1 MTTSP
6 SKGHSSSP
14 VAQRPAWRRRGLIR
28 LGLSLIALI
37 LVLFF
42 ALRLTAPYLISSSVV
57 RSAIAAS
64 IAEWTG
70 HDVSI
75 DDVPEVRFWPEP
87 EVTLTGVTVS
97 RNIDGE
103 RQILGEIDR
112 LSARFGLLS
121 SLRGKP
127 DFSAF
132 RFERPRIRIWR
143 GADGRLDWT
152 NQGRLSEAVRAAL
165 ARTQD
170 TLPAPEA
177 TDAEIG
183 SVDVVDGEITVVDR
197 GSGHHVALNAVSAR
211 IEWPELSAPL
221 SGKASFQLN
230 DRPVTLSLQTPTP
243 LLLIGGEDSQINL
256 STSVS
261 GINGA
266 IDGLVNISHG
276 SIVAADIDMQVADV
290 PQTSASLGVRLAGTE
305 RWRSA
310 SLKARVTDAG
320 QEWQLEDLRFEINDS
335 RGDGILTLK
344 KRPDGKPLL
353 SGTLALDHLE
363 IGDLLQALSIDVG
376 DRANVRLPSLTG
388 WVDMDMRLSASTAG
402 FEAFR
407 LTDLGASLVGRG
419 DALTLVI
426 GDTRF
431 LGGTFSARLSG
442 SGEGFD
448 RGAQLSV
455 MMEKVDLA
463 SLMSGFAIE
472 GPSLKGTGTLTLD
485 AKLVGTGWRQNVE
498 AMSGKL
504 EIAAD
509 NGEIL
514 GFDAEGLRRLSADRA
529 YFQLS
534 AAGSGGFDY
543 RSFDMSLR
551 FSDGSAEVEKARIV
565 GDSET
570 LLLTGIIPYSR
581 KALALTGELS
591 DTAAEPGTTIPLRFF
606 IGGGWSDPVISPIPP
621 VPVAGQ

>member
-1 MTTSP
+1 M
-6 SKGHSSSP
+6 
-14 VAQRPAWRRRGLIR
+14 IR

-97 RNIDGE
+97 RTIGGE

-165 ARTQD
+165 ARTQN

-183 SVDVVDGEITVVDR
+183 SVDVVDGEIIVVDR

-266 IDGLVNISHG
+266 IDGLVNTRHS
-276 SIVAADIDMQVADV
+276 SIVAADIDIQVADV

-310 SLKARVTDAG
+310 SLKASVTDAG
-320 QEWQLEDLRFEINDS
+320 QEWQFEGLRVEINDS

-388 WVDMDMRLSASTAG
+388 WVDVDMRLSASTAA
-402 FEAFR
+402 FQAFR

-431 LGGTFSARLSG
+431 LGGMFSARLSG

-514 GFDAEGLRRLSADRA
+514 GFDTEGLRRLSADRA

-570 LLLTGIIPYSR
+570 LLLSGIVPYSR